1 MSTTEENKELIE
13 TLKGPR
19 YYKISL
25 WGYGGES
32 AYFNV
37 DKATHDFWKPICEE
51 HGDNDLVEYI
61 ISDHPDEG
69 DYENI
74 KSVPK
79 EADFLTEKDN
89 VDADYKYPWY
99 EGPNEIVHQY
109 GVEYGSARITVEE
122 INSDDYSANVV
133 AEVVDGEDLSEYLE
147 GVMEANNDEFDLI
160 ESDEDFGNEG
170 DYTMQMYSSE
180 KGTFFEGRFE
190 TVGEFDPKKLK
201 VVITEYPNGEDTVT
215 NVLYNDVD
223 VENDGGDTNGKG
235 YYAAVWSNK

>member
-122 INSDDYSANVV
+122 ISTGDYNADIVS
-133 AEVVDGEDLSEYLE
+133 EVVDGEDLSEYLDA
-147 GVMEANNDEFDLI
+147 VMEDNNYEIDLV
-160 ESDEDFGNEG
+160 ESDEDFGEEG

>member
-1 MSTTEENKELIE
+1 MATTEEKTELVE

-37 DKATHDFWKPICEE
+37 SKDVHDFWKPICED
-51 HGDNDLVEYI
+51 HGDHDLVEYM

-79 EADFLTEKDN
+79 ESDFLTEKDD

-122 INSDDYSANVV
+122 ISSDDYGADVV
-133 AEVVDGEDLSEYLE
+133 ADVVDGKDLSEYLDA
-147 GVMEANNDEFDLI
+147 VMEDNNYEIDLV
-160 ESDEDFGNEG
+160 ESDEDFGDEG
-170 DYTMQMYSSE
+170 DYTLHMMSIE
-180 KGTFFEGRFE
+180 KGTFYEGRFE

-223 VENDGGDTNGKG
+223 IDNDGGDTNGKG
-235 YYAAVWSNK
+235 YYAAVWAN